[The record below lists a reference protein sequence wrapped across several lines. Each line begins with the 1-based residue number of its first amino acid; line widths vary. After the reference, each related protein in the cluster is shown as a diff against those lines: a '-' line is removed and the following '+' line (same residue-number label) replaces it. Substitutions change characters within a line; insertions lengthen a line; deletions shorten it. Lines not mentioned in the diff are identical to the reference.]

1 MKPSLLLIAAMS
13 LLAGCAATNAF
24 VRMTP
29 DYTDLPVEDVKAVA
43 RSIEAIVAE
52 GSETF
57 TIESAGGIQTDTPE
71 ILQAVRTRAIRK
83 PLITEFLDGGFG
95 IEEANGLI
103 AIQRGSAYKKATTS
117 GQRDRE
123 ALLVMSENNNRWTIY
138 EGLLKAN
145 NWPPSA
151 LSAIQS
157 IFFEARIAHLADG
170 QQHEAV
176 PAAE

>member
-1 MKPSLLLIAAMS
+1 MKPSLLLIAAMT

-29 DYTDLPVEDVKAVA
+29 DYTDLPVEDVKTVA

-57 TIESAGGIQTDTPE
+57 TIDSAGLQTDTPE

-83 PLITEFLDGGFG
+83 PLISEFLDGGFG

-103 AIQRGSAYKKATTS
+103 AVQRSSAYKKATTS
-117 GQRDRE
+117 GERDRE

-157 IFFEARIAHLADG
+157 IFFEARLAHLTEG
-170 QQHEAV
+170 QKHEAA